1 MRRYGFMEPELEA
14 PDLVLVPGPLES
26 AYEWLAAVVEQGDLE
41 TAWVATDPNLRLA
54 LVQSWI
60 WSSRSKPPVSNWS
73 REELA
78 RGLSSGRTTHP
89 LWPVFADRQVEKLRA
104 WWGKPSLDNWG
115 ATIKG
120 RMVPAEYELVRFSPI
135 ASRPGNPL
143 PKPSPLR
150 ADGRLVLMRSDGE
163 QWVVAG
169 FDRAPPIPGW
179 PPKG

>member
-1 MRRYGFMEPELEA
+1 MEPQCDM

-26 AYEWLAAVVEQGDLE
+26 AYEWLAAVLEQGDLE
-41 TAWVATDPNLRLA
+41 GAWPVTDPNLRLA

-78 RGLSSGRTTHP
+78 RGLTSGRTTHP
-89 LWPVFADRQVEKLRA
+89 LWPLFADRQVEKLRA
-104 WWGKPSLDNWG
+104 WWGNPRLDEWG

-120 RMVPAEYELVRFSPI
+120 RMVPSEYELIRFSPI
-135 ASRPGNPL
+135 GARPGSRL

-150 ADGRLVLMRSDGE
+150 ADGRLVLVRCTAE

-169 FDRAPPIPGW
+169 FDRTPPIPGW

>member
-1 MRRYGFMEPELEA
+1 MEPQRDA

-26 AYEWLAAVVEQGDLE
+26 AYEWLAAVIEGGDLE
-41 TAWVATDPNLRLA
+41 AAWPATDPNLRLA

-60 WSSRSKPPVSNWS
+60 WTSRSKPPVSSWS

-78 RGLSSGRTTHP
+78 RGLASGQVSHP
-89 LWPVFADRQVEKLRA
+89 LWALFADRQVEKLRA
-104 WWGKPSLDNWG
+104 WWGNPKLDEWG

-120 RMVPAEYELVRFSPI
+120 RVVPPEYELIRFSPI
-135 ASRPGNPL
+135 VTMGVRPGQL

-150 ADGRLVLMRSDGE
+150 ADGRLVLLRCTPH

-169 FDRAPPIPGW
+169 FDHTPPVPGW